1 MRYNSQTVKFNLLK
15 HAIQWVLVYFLF
27 TKLRNHQPCLIIEYF
42 HYPQKNPVPL
52 GVIPHSSPPLKPCL
66 RGSAHSRSFKW
77 THSVCGLLFP
87 ASFTLCVLKVRLCC
101 SMPHCFTL
109 FTYLLVFFKYMHTF
123 LSIILKISE
132 KLP

>member
-15 HAIQWVLVYFLF
+15 HAIQWVLVYLLF
-27 TKLRNHQPCLIIEYF
+27 TKLRNHQPCLITEYF
-42 HYPQKNPVPL
+42 HYPQKNPVPPGSHSPL
-52 GVIPHSSPPLKPCL
+52 LSSPQALSQGVCPFPI
-66 RGSAHSRSFKW
+66 FQVD
-77 THSVCGLLFP
+77 SVCGLLFP

-132 KLP
+132 KLL